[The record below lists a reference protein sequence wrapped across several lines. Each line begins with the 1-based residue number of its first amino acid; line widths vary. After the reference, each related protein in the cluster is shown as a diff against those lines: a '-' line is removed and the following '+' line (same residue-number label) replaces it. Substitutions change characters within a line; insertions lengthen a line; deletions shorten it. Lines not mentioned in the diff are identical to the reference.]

1 MVSFKIKIISC
12 SELKFLN
19 STFYMTE
26 QSLCLN
32 SKISIKNIQVF
43 IDYSYKCFITSL
55 YFLLNMKV
63 FENNIKKLFKV
74 LKGKK
79 VMNLDIWTFL
89 ERVAIIWLRIS
100 LMKMKYTTSFLIWCT
115 STLPVLEKYVNV
127 VN

>member
-89 ERVAIIWLRIS
+89 EREAIIWLRIS